1 MTRDHREPG
10 AKPRLNVKQHLD
22 KSRVDVTKGRSHL
35 ESALQYLL
43 SEDEY
48 NNLKARAV
56 DSADYEK
63 LRIAADVLRGEVL
76 CKHDVAC
83 VYDKTTRK
91 SRRLLYCDDCP
102 IQRLVKD
109 LGIRKA
115 MCPLEWEFSQ

>member
-1 MTRDHREPG
+1 MTRDQREPG

-22 KSRVDVTKGRSHL
+22 MSHVDVAKGRSRL

-48 NNLKARAV
+48 NSLKAQAV

-76 CKHDVAC
+76 YKHGVAC
-83 VYDKTTRK
+83 VYDKTKHK

-109 LGIRKA
+109 RDIRKA
-115 MCPLEWEFSQ
+115 MCPMEWEFSQ